1 MKISSKVLLNFL
13 NKVFVAGSINDAV
26 LRFEPDGLHVS
37 VKDITTTGAVNG
49 VLYSSNFQD
58 YVPMRATIKDTS
70 RLMAALKNIP
80 TSVSISVDKNV
91 FKLTSEESDA
101 ELIMP
106 DEQYLE
112 CNLKPEQEQ
121 KLFTDLRFDEGFEV
135 DAAKLKVAKGNTQT
149 LGTNSVLASINDG
162 IFYIRSGED
171 SFDKFTVKIPVNYN
185 NVSAR
190 YGTTLLGFMGVL
202 DNTVNIAFN
211 DNFPMLLRI
220 KNAEFDIKWLA
231 SPIIVQEDEN
241 APTS

>member
-49 VLYSSNFQD
+49 VLYSSNFHD

-171 SFDKFTVKIPVNYN
+171 SFDKFLSDTMWWMDRPREWQGCW
-185 NVSAR
+185 S
-190 YGTTLLGFMGVL
+190 
-202 DNTVNIAFN
+202 
-211 DNFPMLLRI
+211 
-220 KNAEFDIKWLA
+220 
-231 SPIIVQEDEN
+231 
-241 APTS
+241 